1 MGLFLAAH
9 GWGRGGAFWPP
20 LLKIPDTYPTMM
32 KLGKVIPYLREIRKM
47 YKSRDTSLE
56 FY

>member
-1 MGLFLAAH
+1 MGLFLAAL